1 MGMFS
6 RMSDIVQANLNA
18 ILDKA
23 EDPHKVIRLIIQEM
37 EETLVEIRSVAARSL
52 ADKKHLQR
60 KQDNLQTQVKDWQNK
75 AAIALKNDREDLA
88 RAALIEKSKAQDSLQ
103 SVAKEME
110 FVNEAI
116 EKLQDDTGRLQ
127 EKLKEAKSRQKT
139 LSVRQQSATVRLKA
153 KTTQHV
159 VKIDDAIAKFE
170 HYERKID
177 DLECQVDA
185 YDFVS
190 QGNSLKTEIQQLEQD
205 DNIEKELAALRK
217 KVA

>member
-6 RMSDIVQANLNA
+6 RISDIVQANINA

-52 ADKKHLQR
+52 ADRKHLER
-60 KQDNLQTQVKDWQNK
+60 KQNNLQAQVKDWQNK
-75 AAIALKNDREDLA
+75 AAVALKNDREDLA
-88 RAALIEKSKAQDSLQ
+88 RAALIEKNKAQENLQ
-103 SVAKEME
+103 SLNKEMDM
-110 FVNEAI
+110 VNETI
-116 EKLQDDTGRLQ
+116 EKLQDDTARLQ
-127 EKLKEAKSRQKT
+127 DKLKEAKSRQKT
-139 LSVRQQSATVRLKA
+139 LSIRQQSATVRLKV
-153 KTTQHV
+153 KTTEQV

-177 DLECQVDA
+177 DLESQVEA
-185 YDFVS
+185 YDLVS
-190 QGNSLKTEIQQLEQD
+190 NGNSLTAEIQQLELD
-205 DNIEKELAALRK
+205 ENIEKELAALRK